1 MGHRLQATSQTIS
14 KLLLCSYN
22 LKQISW
28 NLTLAALREE
38 LDRWKA
44 SGIMTDPQEKE
55 DFDLIIFWEVR
66 RELCMPSIFFRLKNL
81 EQEKRVSDPL
91 SHRS

>member
-1 MGHRLQATSQTIS
+1 MILSSMGHRLQATSQAIS
-14 KLLLCSYN
+14 KLLLYRYN
-22 LKQISW
+22 LKHISW

-38 LDRWKA
+38 LEWWKA

-66 RELCMPSIFFRLKNL
+66 RELCTLFIFF
-81 EQEKRVSDPL
+81 
-91 SHRS
+91 